1 MTSPPLSSE
10 KSISSSWR
18 LGLRGKSL
26 IVLLVG
32 FLVVLIAGAVL
43 AWNAIQGIREQFGL
57 DYARNFT
64 QLNSYR
70 IFAPVERDLALS
82 LRFANSEITRQ
93 WFLDENNPAKR
104 DLFFKEAES
113 FRHDFLDHSW
123 FAVVASSRDSYYHDE
138 KSHDGT
144 SPVEVYTLEK
154 DPWFFDSMKTIDTY
168 SVNIDIDPTPNVAKV
183 WFNVIVRDGG
193 RKIGIAGSGLD
204 LASFLKDFITTN
216 RSGVTPM
223 ILNQQGFI
231 QAHPDRKRIALNSSS
246 GTQIKSPTLFD
257 QLPDQDS
264 RTQLRAA
271 MVAAQ
276 RNPGTV
282 MTGWVK
288 LDGLRQLVAVNYI
301 PEMQWYVLT
310 AVDLNSAQIIDTR
323 WYVAIMIALV
333 ILLGLL
339 GVAFSYAVDKLAL
352 RPLRRLQ
359 HSAGAIASGRYDIAL
374 PPPTG
379 DEIGELTRA
388 FATMASQ
395 VRQHTGELEAKVGER
410 TRDLV
415 QARDEAQV
423 ANRAKSN
430 FLANM
435 SHEIRTPINA
445 ITGFTSLVLRTELT
459 RIQEGYVEK
468 IRAATLSLSRI
479 INDLLDLSKIE
490 AGHLE
495 MENIPFALSE
505 IVDSLM
511 NHVGS
516 LAESKGLEFLV
527 DLAPDLPP
535 QLVGDPYRLSQV
547 LINLCGNAI
556 KFTERGEVELRVTVE
571 SRTGDSVR
579 LLFAVRDTGIGL
591 SEDQSSKLFQAFT
604 QADASTTRRFGGT
617 GLGLVISKRLVTM
630 MDGRIWLT
638 SAPGKGTTFFVSVD
652 LPIAPNDYGTAI
664 SLPET
669 LRGRPALIV
678 DDNSN
683 ARQILQAQ
691 LADLGILPDAV
702 DSGEAALKKM
712 RRASAEGHPYPLVLM
727 DWKMPGMDGVTATRA
742 IRSDST
748 IAGTPVIIMVTAFG
762 REKVMSA
769 IDEPDLLDG
778 VLLKPVTQSL
788 LAETLCRLG
797 AADAGDP
804 PGKDAS
810 HKRAL
815 KGVRLLLVEDN
826 PINQQLACELL
837 EQEGAEVR
845 VAENGFS
852 ALNLLDMLGL
862 DYFDA
867 ALIDLQMPVMDGYDT
882 ARGIRSMEGGES
894 LPLIAMTAHALREDR
909 ERCFEAGMQDHIAKP
924 IDPELLMSR
933 IAYWIGEEGLRD
945 AAWRPTEASRAEEQ
959 DEGGID
965 ADLPSSLPGVDLDEG
980 LGRCGGNRSL
990 FAELLAQFGTLYAAT
1005 ADQIGRMCAAGEIEE
1020 AFILIHTVKGAAA
1033 NLGMKDLAEAAA
1045 AVEHALERGR
1055 KKK

>member
-1 MTSPPLSSE
+1 MTSTQTAE
-10 KSISSSWR
+10 KTNSDASWR

-32 FLVVLIAGAVL
+32 CLVVLVAGAVL
-43 AWNAIQGIREQFGL
+43 AWNAIQGIREQFGI

-93 WFLDENNPAKR
+93 WFLDENNPEKR
-104 DLFFKEAES
+104 ALFFKEAES
-113 FRHDFLDHSW
+113 FRHDFQDHSW
-123 FAVVASSRDSYYHDE
+123 FAVVDSSRDSYYHDE

-144 SPVEVYTLEK
+144 TPVEVYTPEK
-154 DPWFFDSMKTIDTY
+154 DPWYFDSMKTIDTY
-168 SVNIDIDPTPNVAKV
+168 SINIDIDPTPNVAKV
-183 WFNVIVRDGG
+183 WFNVIVKDGTH
-193 RKIGIAGSGLD
+193 KIGIAGSGLD
-204 LASFLKDFITTN
+204 LASFLKDFIATN

-223 ILNQQGFI
+223 IINEQGFI

-264 RTQLRAA
+264 RNQLHAA

-301 PEMQWYVLT
+301 PAMQWFVLT
-310 AVDLNSAQIIDTR
+310 AIDLNSAQIIDTR

-333 ILLGLL
+333 LLLGLL
-339 GVAFSYAVDKLAL
+339 GLAFSYAVDKLAL

-359 HSAGAIASGRYDIAL
+359 NSAGAIASGRYDIAL

-423 ANRAKSN
+423 ANRAKSD

-445 ITGFTSLVLRTELT
+445 ITGFTSLMLRTEMS
-459 RIQEGYVEK
+459 RIQEGYIDK

-479 INDLLDLSKIE
+479 VNDLLDLSKIE

-516 LAESKGLEFLV
+516 LAESKGLEFLI
-527 DLAPDLPP
+527 DLATDLPP

-571 SRTGDSVR
+571 SRAEETVR
-579 LLFAVRDTGIGL
+579 LLFAIRDTGIGL
-591 SEDQSSKLFQAFT
+591 SEEQSAKLFQAFT

-617 GLGLVISKRLVTM
+617 GLGLVICKRLVTM
-630 MDGRIWLT
+630 MQGRIWLT
-638 SAPGKGTTFFVSVD
+638 STLGAGTTFFVSVD
-652 LPIAPNDYGTAI
+652 LPIAAANYGAALV
-664 SLPET
+664 LPEA

-683 ARQILQAQ
+683 ARQILQALLQ
-691 LADLGILPDAV
+691 ELGIQPDAV
-702 DSGEAALKKM
+702 DSGEAALEEM
-712 RRASAEGHPYPLVLM
+712 RRASAAGHPYPLVLM
-727 DWKMPGMDGVTATRA
+727 DWKMPGMDGVMTTRA
-742 IRSDST
+742 IRSDSA

-762 REKVMSA
+762 REKVLNA
-769 IDEPDLLDG
+769 IDEPNLLDG

-788 LAETLCRLG
+788 LAETLRRLN
-797 AADAGDP
+797 
-804 PGKDAS
+804 PGEAVDQKS
-810 HKRAL
+810 RLPNQQHGL

-837 EQEGAEVR
+837 EYEGAEVR
-845 VAENGFS
+845 IADNGYA
-852 ALNLLDMLGL
+852 ALNLLEVLGI

-867 ALIDLQMPVMDGYDT
+867 ALIDLQMPEMDGFDT
-882 ARGIRSMEGGES
+882 ARGIRTMPGGERM
-894 LPLIAMTAHALREDR
+894 PLIAMTAHAMREDR
-909 ERCFEAGMQDHIAKP
+909 ERCLAAGMQDHVAKP
-924 IDPELLMSR
+924 IDPDLLINR
-933 IAYWIGEEGLRD
+933 ITHWIGEEGLRE
-945 AAWRPTEASRAEEQ
+945 AAWRPTVDAPIEREEP
-959 DEGGID
+959 
-965 ADLPSSLPGVDLDEG
+965 APDLFPALPASLPGINLKEG
-980 LGRCGGNRSL
+980 LSRCGGNQPL
-990 FAELLAQFGTLYAAT
+990 YAELLAQFETLYASA
-1005 ADQIGRMCAAGEIEE
+1005 ADEVDRLSSSGRMHD
-1020 AFILIHTVKGAAA
+1020 AFVLVHTIKGAAA
-1033 NLGMKDLAEAAA
+1033 NLGMNDLAEAAK
-1045 AVEHALERGR
+1045 VLEHVLEPRR
-1055 KKK
+1055 